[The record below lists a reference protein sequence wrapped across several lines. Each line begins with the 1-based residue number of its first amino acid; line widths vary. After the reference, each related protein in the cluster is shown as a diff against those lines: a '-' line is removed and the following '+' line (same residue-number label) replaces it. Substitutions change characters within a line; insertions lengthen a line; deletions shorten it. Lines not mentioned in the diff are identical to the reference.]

1 MIARPPAAPPP
12 PPPLTARPRRRY
24 HHVSVL
30 LYCWHSYSSRIGTGL
45 WFASMNYSVHA
56 MMYFYFGLTQTGP
69 RGKALA
75 RRFSMAI
82 TSLQLAQMVVGIAVT
97 VASMVY
103 HASGAV
109 CHVSLVNSLLGLAM
123 YVSYFL
129 LFLQLFLRSYV
140 WKTRKPEP
148 RAGARTSG
156 WKSPLKAE

>member
-1 MIARPPAAPPP
+1 M
-12 PPPLTARPRRRY
+12 
-24 HHVSVL
+24 SVL

-82 TSLQLAQMVVGIAVT
+82 TTLQLAQMVVGIAVT

-140 WKTRKPEP
+140 WKTHKKPET

>member
-1 MIARPPAAPPP
+1 
-12 PPPLTARPRRRY
+12 
-24 HHVSVL
+24 
-30 LYCWHSYSSRIGTGL
+30 
-45 WFASMNYSVHA
+45 
-56 MMYFYFGLTQTGP
+56 
-69 RGKALA
+69 
-75 RRFSMAI
+75 MAI

-156 WKSPLKAE
+156 WKSPLKTE

>member
-1 MIARPPAAPPP
+1 M
-12 PPPLTARPRRRY
+12 
-24 HHVSVL
+24 SVL

-45 WFASMNYSVHA
+45 WFASMNYSVHS

-140 WKTRKPEP
+140 WKTHKPET
-148 RAGARTSG
+148 RAGARQQCAG
-156 WKSPLKAE
+156 QAVGARAGAARGARGARCGGRAAACRPR